1 MNANVKEQRVVNT
14 SPLIYLSRANML
26 DLLFVGCDQVVVPQA
41 VADEIRAWPT
51 ADAAQKALAVD
62 QRLVIVAPEPI
73 PPSIQAWDLGAGES
87 AVLAFG
93 ANRPGMTL
101 VIDDLAA
108 RRCAASLNLPV
119 RGTLGLVLKA
129 KQIGLLPPSIPSART
144 ALRQL
149 HQAGMYLSPAVAAA
163 ALEQVGE

>member
-1 MNANVKEQRVVNT
+1 MSVKEQRVVNT
-14 SPLIYLSRANML
+14 SPLIYLSRANLL
-26 DLLFVGCDQVVVPQA
+26 DLLFAGCDQVMVPQA

-51 ADAAQKALAVD
+51 ADAAQKALVAD
-62 QRLVIVAPEPI
+62 QRLIIVAPELI

-87 AVLAFG
+87 AVLAYG
-93 ANRPGMTL
+93 AKRPSMTL
-101 VIDDLAA
+101 VVDDLAA

-129 KQIGLLPPSIPSART
+129 KQTSHLPSARA

-149 HQAGMYLSPAVAAA
+149 QNAGMYLSPSVAAV

>member
-1 MNANVKEQRVVNT
+1 LSVKEQRVVNT
-14 SPLIYLSRANML
+14 SPLIYLSRADML
-26 DLLFVGCDQVVVPQA
+26 DLLFAGCDQVMVPQA

-51 ADAAQKALAVD
+51 ADAAQKALATD
-62 QRLVIVAPEPI
+62 QRLVIVTVEPI

-93 ANRPGMTL
+93 AKRSGMTL

-129 KQIGLLPPSIPSART
+129 KQTGRIPSARA

-149 HQAGMYLSPAVAAA
+149 QHAGMYLSPSVAAA

>member
-1 MNANVKEQRVVNT
+1 LNANVKEQRVVNT
-14 SPLIYLSRANML
+14 SPLIYLSRANLL
-26 DLLFVGCDQVVVPQA
+26 DLLFADCDQVMVPQA

-62 QRLVIVAPEPI
+62 QHLIIVASEPI
-73 PPSIQAWDLGAGES
+73 SPSIHAWDLGAGES

-129 KQIGLLPPSIPSART
+129 KQTGRLPSARA

-149 HQAGMYLSPAVAAA
+149 QNAGMYLSPSVAAA
-163 ALEQVGE
+163 ALQQVGE

>member
-1 MNANVKEQRVVNT
+1 
-14 SPLIYLSRANML
+14 ML
-26 DLLFVGCDQVVVPQA
+26 ELLFADCDQVMVPQA

-51 ADAAQKALAVD
+51 ADAAQKALATD
-62 QRLVIVAPEPI
+62 QRLVIVTVEPI

-93 ANRPGMTL
+93 AKRSGMTL

-129 KQIGLLPPSIPSART
+129 KQTGRIPSARA

-149 HQAGMYLSPAVAAA
+149 QHAGMYLSPSVATA